1 MRSVQRTGHW
11 SRPIAHAGRFWTGPI
26 GSDLHRPRCLR
37 NCCSGSRPTVGRT
50 ITDAVHRILAYLAV
64 GGVVVGIAWSLVVV
78 LSGRG
83 SGETFVRFQAGVVSL
98 LVVAAASGLVLLA
111 GGARPTDGLH
121 LMYALL
127 AIALV
132 PLARSFLGRATGQ
145 RAAVLFLVAFIVL
158 GGVLFRLFT
167 TG

>member
-1 MRSVQRTGHW
+1 M
-11 SRPIAHAGRFWTGPI
+11 
-26 GSDLHRPRCLR
+26 
-37 NCCSGSRPTVGRT
+37 
-50 ITDAVHRILAYLAV
+50 
-64 GGVVVGIAWSLVVV
+64 

-83 SGETFVRFQAGVVSL
+83 GGEAFVRFQAGVVSL
-98 LVVAAASGLVLLA
+98 LVVVAASGLVVLA
-111 GGARPTDGLH
+111 GGARPREGVH
-121 LMYALL
+121 LLYALV

-145 RAAVLFLVAFIVL
+145 RAAALLLVAFVVL